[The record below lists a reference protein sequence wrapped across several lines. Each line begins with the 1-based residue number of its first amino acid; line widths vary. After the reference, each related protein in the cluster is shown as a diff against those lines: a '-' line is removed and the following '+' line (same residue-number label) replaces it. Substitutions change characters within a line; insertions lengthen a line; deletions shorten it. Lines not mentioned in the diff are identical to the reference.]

1 MPAILGGIHR
11 IGGAAKVW
19 FAHNHPGGEARQ
31 SGADIKLTD
40 MLIET
45 LRGTGVEP
53 QGMIVVAPGGD
64 ASFYDGL
71 TNPKIKPTAAPRRLE
86 VPITGRR
93 FSGRAAHQLAP
104 IDMRSE
110 EHTSEL
116 QSLMRTSYAVFC
128 LKKKKQ

>member
-11 IGGAAKVW
+11 ISGAAKVW

-53 QGMIVVAPGGD
+53 QGMIVAAPGGD

-71 TNPKIKPTAAPRRLE
+71 TNPRSEARR
-86 VPITGRR
+86 VGKGCVISVDIDGRR
-93 FSGRAAHQLAP
+93 
-104 IDMRSE
+104 II
-110 EHTSEL
+110 
-116 QSLMRTSYAVFC
+116 
-128 LKKKKQ
+128 KKKKKKKHQQYL